1 MIGHDS
7 SFVSTVHTALAVTPI
22 VDRLESS
29 GAVVLER
36 IAAGGGETRWY
47 YCSDRAHLEAVEA
60 QLQPGSVVSFY
71 FDDRIQRSLYSPEIK
86 SNAGKIIAET
96 GEVIIGV
103 LDEDGLHIDVEIIT
117 GPNELTEFA
126 STTSFT
132 SHVFYGVF
140 PARDN
145 DGVRAVTV
153 TLPDTDGIV
162 RAHPH

>member
-1 MIGHDS
+1 M
-7 SFVSTVHTALAVTPI
+7 
-22 VDRLESS
+22 
-29 GAVVLER
+29 
-36 IAAGGGETRWY
+36 
-47 YCSDRAHLEAVEA
+47 
-60 QLQPGSVVSFY
+60 SFY
-71 FDDRIQRSLYSPEIK
+71 FDDRIQSGLYSAEIK
-86 SNAGKIIAET
+86 LNAETIIAET